1 MAKTYG
7 PLIWLQLGST
17 PVVIVSS
24 ADAAREIMKTHDIIF
39 SNRPFTSVID
49 KIFYG
54 SKDVVFS
61 PYGEYWRKLKSIC
74 VLHLLS
80 SKQVQLYRQVREDE
94 TAQII
99 RKIQEA
105 NGSVVNMTDL
115 LVSLTNNLIA
125 RVAFGKTYGYEHM
138 VHRIANATARF
149 SVGNYF
155 TSFTWMDRLSGLHRE
170 ADEIFKESDDIF
182 EGVIEEHVN
191 KKDFGIKGHD
201 LVDIL
206 LEIQKDKSTG
216 FELERYMMK
225 AIILNVFGAG
235 TDTTSTSLVWAIGE
249 LLRNTR
255 VMKELQQEARKIGR
269 GRPMIPEEDVEKM
282 PYLKAVFKEGLRL
295 HVPVPLL
302 VPRES
307 TQDVK
312 IFGYDIPSG
321 TQVWINAWS
330 IARDPS
336 IWEEPD
342 VFRPERFLNSPIDYI
357 GSHFEFLPFGAGR
370 RGCPGIKFAA
380 TINELVLANL
390 VYKFE
395 FALEG
400 EHSLDMSETDGM
412 TAHKKYPILV
422 KATLYE

>member
-1 MAKTYG
+1 MSWVMKIFLLAFLPLLLAFLLVKSYFSWPKHYKNVPPSPPKLPIIGNLHQLGSGVHRILHSMAKTYG

-39 SNRPFTSVID
+39 SNRLFTSVID

-61 PYGEYWRKLKSIC
+61 SYGEYWRKLKSIC

-94 TAQII
+94 TTQII

-105 NGSVVNMTDL
+105 NGSVVN
-115 LVSLTNNLIA
+115 LIA
-125 RVAFGKTYGYEHM
+125 RVALGKTYGYEHM

-155 TSFTWMDRLSGLHRE
+155 PSFTWMDRFSGLHRE
-170 ADEIFKESDDIF
+170 ADEIFKEYDDLL

-216 FELERYMMK
+216 FELERYIMK
-225 AIILNVFGAG
+225 AIILVTF
-235 TDTTSTSLVWAIGE
+235 I
-249 LLRNTR
+249 
-255 VMKELQQEARKIGR
+255 
-269 GRPMIPEEDVEKM
+269 
-282 PYLKAVFKEGLRL
+282 
-295 HVPVPLL
+295 
-302 VPRES
+302 
-307 TQDVK
+307 
-312 IFGYDIPSG
+312 
-321 TQVWINAWS
+321 
-330 IARDPS
+330 
-336 IWEEPD
+336 
-342 VFRPERFLNSPIDYI
+342 
-357 GSHFEFLPFGAGR
+357 
-370 RGCPGIKFAA
+370 
-380 TINELVLANL
+380 
-390 VYKFE
+390 
-395 FALEG
+395 
-400 EHSLDMSETDGM
+400 
-412 TAHKKYPILV
+412 
-422 KATLYE
+422 

>member
-39 SNRPFTSVID
+39 SNRPFTSVLD
-49 KIFYG
+49 RIFYG

-61 PYGEYWRKLKSIC
+61 PYGEHWKKMKSIC

-115 LVSLTNNLIA
+115 LVTLTNNLIA
-125 RVAFGKTYGYEHM
+125 RVASGKTHGFQHT
-138 VHRIANATARF
+138 VRRIAKATAHF
-149 SVGNYF
+149 FVGNYF
-155 TSFTWMDRLSGLHRE
+155 RSFTWMDRLSGLLRE
-170 ADEIFKESDDIF
+170 VDEIFKESDDLF
-182 EGVIEEHVN
+182 EGVIEENVN

-206 LEIQKDKSTG
+206 MEIQKDKSTG
-216 FELERYMMK
+216 FELERYMIK
-225 AIILNVFGAG
+225 AIILNMYGAG

-249 LLRNTR
+249 LLRNPR

-282 PYLKAVFKEGLRL
+282 PYLKAVFKEALRL
-295 HVPVPLL
+295 HVPIPLL
-302 VPRES
+302 LPRQS

-312 IFGYDIPSG
+312 IF
-321 TQVWINAWS
+321 
-330 IARDPS
+330 
-336 IWEEPD
+336 
-342 VFRPERFLNSPIDYI
+342 
-357 GSHFEFLPFGAGR
+357 
-370 RGCPGIKFAA
+370 
-380 TINELVLANL
+380 
-390 VYKFE
+390 
-395 FALEG
+395 
-400 EHSLDMSETDGM
+400 
-412 TAHKKYPILV
+412 
-422 KATLYE
+422 

>member
-1 MAKTYG
+1 NAPPSPPKLPIIGNLHLLGSGVHRILHSMAKTYG

-24 ADAAREIMKTHDIIF
+24 ADAAREIIKTHDIIF
-39 SNRPFTSVID
+39 SNRPFTSVLD
-49 KIFYG
+49 RFFYG

-61 PYGEYWRKLKSIC
+61 PYGEHWRKMKSIC

-80 SKQVQLYRQVREDE
+80 SKQVQLDRQVREDE

-105 NGSVVNMTDL
+105 NGSIVNMTDL
-115 LVSLTNNLIA
+115 LVTLTNNLIA
-125 RVAFGKTYGYEHM
+125 RVASGKTYGFQHTIEW
-138 VHRIANATARF
+138 I
-149 SVGNYF
+149 
-155 TSFTWMDRLSGLHRE
+155 TSRS
-170 ADEIFKESDDIF
+170 DEIFKESDDLF
-182 EGVIEEHVN
+182 EGVIDEHVN

-216 FELERYMMK
+216 FELERYMIK
-225 AIILNVFGAG
+225 AIILNMYGAG

-249 LLRNTR
+249 LLRNPR

-269 GRPMIPEEDVEKM
+269 GRPTIPEEDVEKM
-282 PYLKAVFKEGLRL
+282 PYLKALFKEALRL
-295 HVPVPLL
+295 HVPIPLL
-302 VPRES
+302 VPRQS

-321 TQVWINAWS
+321 TQVWINAWA

-336 IWEEPD
+336 IW
-342 VFRPERFLNSPIDYI
+342 
-357 GSHFEFLPFGAGR
+357 
-370 RGCPGIKFAA
+370 
-380 TINELVLANL
+380 
-390 VYKFE
+390 
-395 FALEG
+395 
-400 EHSLDMSETDGM
+400 
-412 TAHKKYPILV
+412 
-422 KATLYE
+422 